1 MATKR
6 TNEEQT
12 CTLILRICRL
22 LNSRS
27 ITIKGCNVMYFKKKL
42 KVRKKRHICKL
53 SEFTVILHYRVIFQL
68 KICFFNATTVEEKRK
83 QVSRAWFFYVPK
95 RTASFPIPIQIAC
108 FDFPGTLYYTVLY
121 NIKLIKRAFPVSQ
134 TTHDKEWMPLPPCC
148 FDLLNSR
155 SITIRM

>member
-68 KICFFNATTVEEKRK
+68 KICFFNATTCRRK
-83 QVSRAWFFYVPK
+83 AKASVSSLILLCPK
-95 RTASFPIPIQIAC
+95 KEQLRFQSLSRLHASTFLEHYIIQ
-108 FDFPGTLYYTVLY
+108 YYIIS
-121 NIKLIKRAFPVSQ
+121 N
-134 TTHDKEWMPLPPCC
+134 
-148 FDLLNSR
+148 
-155 SITIRM
+155 